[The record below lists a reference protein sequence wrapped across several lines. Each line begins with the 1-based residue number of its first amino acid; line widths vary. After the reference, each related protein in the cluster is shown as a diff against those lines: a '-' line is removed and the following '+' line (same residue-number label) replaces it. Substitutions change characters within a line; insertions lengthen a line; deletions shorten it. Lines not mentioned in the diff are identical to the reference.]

1 MNKWFSVV
9 GAERAN
15 PTHLS
20 IQLLLDG
27 FEHSDKVSQWDT
39 PTSPLGHPLFD
50 TLQSVLDA
58 ELRHSEK
65 VEQG

>member
-1 MNKWFSVV
+1 MGFPVG

-15 PTHLS
+15 PTHLA

-27 FEHSDKVSQWDT
+27 FEHSDQVPQWDT
-39 PTSPLGHPLFD
+39 PTSPLDHPLFD

-58 ELRHSEK
+58 EMRRSEK
-65 VEQG
+65 VEQR